1 MKVIEKYLTMSVEE
15 QSKDAYKEIM
25 QGCEADDN
33 IMDIVLQTIEYL
45 NTEVEQAPL
54 EELGWERIG
63 NEVLQIQ
70 NGENYITLSLVGDEL
85 KAILEI
91 MEGMK

>member
-15 QSKDAYKEIM
+15 QRKDAYKEIM